1 MGEKN
6 VAMGFES
13 LTYTDKDG
21 VRVITIPLTK
31 EALLAAPTF
40 VYTEKTTLDKMRE
53 KAGEMAN
60 KAGEKAGELT
70 DQAKKKIEEYR
81 APEQKPAQ

>member
-1 MGEKN
+1 
-6 VAMGFES
+6 
-13 LTYTDKDG
+13 
-21 VRVITIPLTK
+21 
-31 EALLAAPTF
+31 
-40 VYTEKTTLDKMRE
+40 
-53 KAGEMAN
+53 MAN